1 MMTIMKVTLDPE
13 LKLFY
18 DTCKKFALD
27 HIAPHAY
34 EWEEAEIF
42 PRELYQKAAEVGIL
56 GAGIPEEYGGCG
68 GGEMFPLITAEALL
82 HGGSTGVVV
91 GLQSHGIGLP
101 PILRLGSEEQKQR
114 FIPPVMTGEKICALG
129 ITEAGTGS
137 DVSAISTRAVRDG
150 DSYVLNGNKLF
161 ITSGIRADTVSV
173 LARTSED
180 KHGGL
185 TFFVVEKGMD
195 GFAASRSLK
204 KTGWR
209 ASDTAELSFDNVR
222 LPMENRL
229 GAEGSGFSAL
239 MKNFVGERIY
249 LAFLGHATAEL
260 ALSDA
265 KEYATQRMVFGRPVT
280 GYQVNRHKLAH
291 MTTQVAAAKTLN
303 YAVAERFANGEQ
315 PVAEVAMAKNFS
327 AQVAIDVCYE
337 AVQLMGGMGYMRESR
352 VERLSRD
359 ARLLPI
365 GGGTTEIM
373 NEIIAKWSLGL

>member
-1 MMTIMKVTLDPE
+1 MKFALDPE
-13 LKLFY
+13 LSLFR
-18 DTCKKFALD
+18 DTCLKFAKD
-27 HIAPHAY
+27 HIEPYAY

-42 PRELYQKAAEVGIL
+42 PRELYYKAAEAGIL
-56 GAGIPEEYGGCG
+56 GAAVPEEYGGCG
-68 GGEMFPLITAEALL
+68 GGEMFPLITAETLL
-82 HGGSTGVVV
+82 QGGSTGVVV

-101 PILRLGSEEQKQR
+101 PILRLGSEEQKHR
-114 FIPPVMTGEKICALG
+114 FIPPVVAGEKIAALG

-137 DVSAISTRAVRDG
+137 DVSAVKTRAVRDG
-150 DSYVLNGNKLF
+150 ESYVLNGNKLF
-161 ITSGIRADTVSV
+161 ITSGVRADYVAV
-173 LARTSED
+173 LARTSDD

-185 TFFVVEKGMD
+185 TFFVVEKGMP
-195 GFAASRSLK
+195 GYEASRSLK

-222 LPMENRL
+222 VPIENRL
-229 GAEGSGFSAL
+229 GDEGSGFTAL
-239 MKNFVGERIY
+239 MQNFVGERIY

-260 ALSDA
+260 ALADA
-265 KEYATQRMVFGRPVT
+265 KEYAQQRTVFGRPVT
-280 GYQVNRHKLAH
+280 GFQVNRHKLAH
-291 MTTQVAAAKTLN
+291 MTTQVMAAKTLN
-303 YAVAERFANGEQ
+303 YAVAERFDNGEQ
-315 PVAEVAMAKNFS
+315 PVAEVAMAKNFAS
-327 AQVAIDVCYE
+327 QVAVDVCYE